1 MPGDDTSPPE
11 DASQPALPP
20 ADPEAWQPCGE
31 HRYCTQSDVL
41 FWQGRGSMT
50 LEELKVLFAK
60 RHALQCQFGRS
71 FVVVDA
77 RQIGEIPAEN
87 RRYAIHYRPDPPF
100 RGATVI
106 FGGSVLVRAAVS
118 LITAAARLVGRSSS
132 ETASLFFAADVAEA
146 VVVIARQRRLILQA
160 DSRT

>member
-1 MPGDDTSPPE
+1 M
-11 DASQPALPP
+11 
-20 ADPEAWQPCGE
+20 
-31 HRYCTQSDVL
+31 L
-41 FWQGRGSMT
+41 FWQGRGAIN
-50 LEELKVLFAK
+50 LEELKVLFAE

-77 RQIGEIPAEN
+77 RELGEVPPEN

-100 RGATVI
+100 RGATVV

-132 ETASLFFAADVAEA
+132 EMASLFFATDVDEA
-146 VVVIARQRRLILQA
+146 VAIIARQRRLMLQA
-160 DSRT
+160 DSRA